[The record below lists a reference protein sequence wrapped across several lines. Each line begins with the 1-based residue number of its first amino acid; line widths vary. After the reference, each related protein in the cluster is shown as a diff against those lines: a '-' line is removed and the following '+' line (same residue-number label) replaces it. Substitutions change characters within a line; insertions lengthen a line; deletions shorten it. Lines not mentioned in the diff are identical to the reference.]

1 MINEVIGSI
10 FRLYRNI
17 IWDLKNSLYVDMSS
31 EWQAYINFRPSLGPP
46 IYICKYVAK
55 RSQDFQLNYVQLK
68 GRYLEWQCRAALN
81 LLIHLCPRSRGVQK
95 GGASTPTGKIK
106 GVDIQGNFF
115 SFWVSVFTPSGGLGE
130 GFHPPNNKNTTPLV
144 VCTSPPS
151 ILV

>member
-1 MINEVIGSI
+1 MINEIIGSI
-10 FRLYRNI
+10 FRLY
-17 IWDLKNSLYVDMSS
+17 LKNSLYVDMSD
-31 EWQAYINFRPSLGPP
+31 EWQAYISLGPP

-81 LLIHLCPRSRGVQK
+81 LLVLLCPGSRGVQK

-115 SFWVSVFTPSGGLGE
+115 SFWVSGCTPSGGLGE